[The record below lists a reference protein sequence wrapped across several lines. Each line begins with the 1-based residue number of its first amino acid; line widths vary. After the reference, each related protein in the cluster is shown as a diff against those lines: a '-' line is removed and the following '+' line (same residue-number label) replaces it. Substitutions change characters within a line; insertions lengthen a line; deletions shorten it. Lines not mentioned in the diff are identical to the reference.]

1 MSNKLFGVLIAIA
14 IALIIA
20 ASSLFIILETERGVL
35 LRLGALK
42 NQDLSTGLHVK
53 VPFIDRVVV
62 FDGRLQTLDAP
73 EESFF
78 TIENKRLIVDS
89 YVKWRVADTARY
101 YRATGGIVDIAQQ
114 RISSRVAD
122 GLRNKFGTRTV
133 QEVVSGERDELME
146 EITKDIDKLVAEDL
160 GIEVVDIRVKRI
172 DLPDDVSGSVYDRM
186 RAAREEEA
194 REHRFMGEERAI
206 GIRADADKQA
216 TVIEAEAYR
225 EAEKTRGEGDAR
237 AAAIYAQA
245 YNKDPEFYAF
255 VRSLRAYRE
264 SFGNNQDIML
274 LDPDSEF
281 FRYLK
286 DANGATR

>member
-1 MSNKLFGVLIAIA
+1 MSNKVFGALIVVAL
-14 IALIIA
+14 ALIIA

-42 NQDLSTGLHVK
+42 NEDLSTGLHVK

-73 EESFF
+73 AESFF

-89 YVKWRVADTARY
+89 YVKWRVSNTSQY
-101 YRATGGIVDIAQQ
+101 YKATGGLRDIAQQ

-133 QEVVSGERDELME
+133 QEVVSGQRDELME
-146 EITKDIDKLVAEDL
+146 EISKEIDQLVAADL

-206 GIRADADKQA
+206 GIRAGADKQA

-225 EAEKTRGEGDAR
+225 DAEKIRGEGDAR
-237 AAAIYAQA
+237 AANIYANA
-245 YNKDPEFYAF
+245 YSKDPEFYAF
-255 VRSLRAYRE
+255 VRSLTAYRE
-264 SFGNNQDIML
+264 AFGNNQDVLL

-286 DANGATR
+286 DAEGKP

>member
-1 MSNKLFGVLIAIA
+1 MSNKVFGALIVVAL
-14 IALIIA
+14 ALIIA

-42 NQDLSTGLHVK
+42 NEDLSTGLHVK

-73 EESFF
+73 AESFF

-89 YVKWRVADTARY
+89 YVKWRVSNTSQY
-101 YRATGGIVDIAQQ
+101 YKATGGLRDIAQQ

-133 QEVVSGERDELME
+133 QEVVSGQRDELME
-146 EITKDIDKLVAEDL
+146 EISKEIDQLVAADL

-206 GIRADADKQA
+206 GIRAGADKQA

-225 EAEKTRGEGDAR
+225 DAEKIRGEGDAR
-237 AAAIYAQA
+237 AANIYANA
-245 YNKDPEFYAF
+245 YSKDPEFYAF
-255 VRSLRAYRE
+255 VRSLTAYRE
-264 SFGNNQDIML
+264 AFGNNQDVLL

-286 DANGATR
+286 DADGKP